1 MLPAA
6 RRAAVQQHRRHD
18 DAGQAENTAQILL
31 RKKYTLLFL
40 IAQHQ
45 RVEACQQQAVRNR
58 LLRHSA
64 GMQAEKPLSLIF
76 GYLHGKP
83 GQPLFDLRLRG
94 TEIIGCVPDGGR
106 AIIREIPA
114 RLFQQCVLLLH
125 RCECRTEA
133 ERLFL
138 ADRAAEK
145 AALAELAYAAAPG
158 MEYAALLRLRH
169 SGSAAAVFQRLPC
182 QRPLCERIDNQV

>member
-1 MLPAA
+1 
-6 RRAAVQQHRRHD
+6 
-18 DAGQAENTAQILL
+18 
-31 RKKYTLLFL
+31 
-40 IAQHQ
+40 
-45 RVEACQQQAVRNR
+45 
-58 LLRHSA
+58 
-64 GMQAEKPLSLIF
+64 MQAEKPLSLAF

-94 TEIIGCVPDGGR
+94 TEIIGCVPDGSR

-145 AALAELAYAAAPG
+145 AALAELPDPAAPG

-169 SGSAAAVFQRLPC
+169 SGSAAAGFQGLARHWPLRKCIDDQVRKVCLPLRC
-182 QRPLCERIDNQV
+182 KRPVRALVPE